1 MRGKLSAL
9 LIASLFLF
17 SSAFA
22 LLSNEALCK
31 SQGYTWI
38 NGSDYPA
45 TYSFTNDAVG
55 SNPAGWISEGSN
67 TVLGSIGGHNK
78 VIYQATGTTHIT
90 NEFTKQAGTG
100 TIEFWLRHG
109 QNNQDHSGSPYIT
122 DSNGGGIIINI
133 RNNGQYSWYNG
144 AHQDFM
150 AYSSNT
156 WYHWRID
163 FNYATKT
170 YNIIINGERKVTGAT
185 MYTWSSFTD
194 GLKQLR
200 MHGYYTA
207 YFDAVSYSWDSSFIV
222 GDNLMGGCCGDDL
235 IDLRSGLVSE
245 WHFDE
250 GAGSAAY
257 DSIGSTDGALSGTS
271 FWTNNG
277 KYGSAFSGSTDDYV
291 DIDNNLVNGLG
302 AVISVSA
309 WIKSNNISRNEG
321 ILYIGTG
328 LGAIGEFEIAKNTG
342 EIFVRIDRNGVYVA
356 TGSLSGYEGNW
367 LHVTGTYDGTN
378 VKLYFNGE
386 LVDSYAHSV
395 SLSFTGDDPIIGS
408 YYTKGSFNFNG
419 DIDEVRVYNRA
430 LSDREVAYLYNTSAY
445 KYYNFADSFTSDF
458 HGTCENNDY
467 FNSLDNSYYGCDS
480 KGFDYFT
487 SDDWALTGWNQRKNF
502 TITEASGS
510 DLANYQVA
518 VNPNTY
524 NTSGLIASYHFNSE
538 EQSVVKDYSGYNNY
552 GALNGSTVGLWH
564 FDENTGT
571 TAYDS
576 TVNSRNGVITG
587 ATWNST
593 SISGTALYFD
603 GDEDYV
609 NTGISTT
616 LQKFTVTAWVKPLS
630 TAGDIMEVIGKRS
643 YYVTAITDF
652 PFALYLNAAGTQA
665 TVFVDSG
672 NDFNFDLSTST
683 GTFTNNVWHQLV
695 ASYDGS
701 VLKIYLDGNL
711 SNSASGSVTLSSN
724 ARNYFIGRASYEDHN
739 TDYKG
744 VIDEA
749 AIYDKAFSAD
759 EVKSLYY
766 SQKAQFVEYKSGY
779 EDKGTGLSF
788 DGVNDYVTLPN
799 IHGHTAYTQ
808 VAWVKWGGGTGYH
821 YILETDDG
829 TVSINAASNCF
840 YYFSWDSRE
849 GGTGII
855 RTKNCGSG
863 TITPNVWTQ
872 VAVVAS
878 GTTVLNLYING
889 KLAEN
894 TFGTDDPSGTYYGDY
909 IGAWEGAGS
918 FNGTIDE
925 VRVYNRALPAS
936 EVSELY
942 QETKGRFDYADLR
955 FYNATG
961 EELSYYNEFDNKTW
975 VKIPYLAA
983 STSQNITMYYDNEG
997 ANSRSNGDTTFDFFD
1012 DFNGDSLDT
1021 SKWGVH
1027 NSAHG
1032 NIYLRGGEVTIS
1044 NTAGSTGVGFGIHS
1058 NANNTVIGEVLEV
1071 RSKNTA
1077 GKHSD
1082 VIAYGGSPYTPY
1094 VIDANMNG
1102 LGWYSRADIVTS
1114 DAHISVGSNYES
1126 ASGLPQD
1133 LRSYHS
1139 YKVELASTSSIKMY
1153 MDNILRYTF
1162 TQSNAIPNMPLQIMI
1177 SADGNTKPNTVV
1189 YDYVRL
1195 RKYASTEPAITEHA
1209 NESAFNIGTGLVA
1222 YYSFDNDAENKT
1234 IDSVGK
1240 YTGTLYGDTIVLWHF
1255 DEGSGTIAFDKTSY
1269 SKHGTLTNSPVWV
1282 SGISGYGVQTTGT
1295 QYISTNINLDNDW
1308 TMSVW
1313 FYYPLP
1319 AGSYQT
1325 LARGTQNH
1333 VVIVSSNTH
1342 LGVYCNEVAS
1352 CGTAGFQDS
1361 GYDVT
1366 SLSTGWHYLV
1376 AVGNT
1381 GLDTDFYID
1390 GVYVGDS
1397 PAKSSEDILAVGN
1410 YQGGGQPF
1418 GKIDEFAIYD
1428 KILTPEEIS
1437 ELYESKH
1444 AQFTEHVQGENVKG
1458 LKFDG
1463 VNDYIAVNSVN
1474 NFKFNTPFSVAF
1486 WIKSSKW
1493 EQTILDTRPDGN
1505 NGWLI
1510 ADSWFQING
1519 PSLTYQRI
1527 IQGNDNYNDNNWH
1540 HMVYTWDGTY
1550 ASGSMKAYLDGADN
1564 TASFS
1569 YGKTSS
1575 SAGTTISAL
1584 WISDSITSDFPNFNG
1599 TLDEVRVYNRAL
1611 THAEIIVLYNA
1622 TRAEFGC
1629 CGDDYYADNFY
1640 NGTLGSTSYFCH
1652 NGGFV
1657 NEEIDDNAGL
1667 CAYYNNNWI
1676 EAASNDWHNATFAY
1690 RKPIIVNENSYN
1702 NLYDYEIN
1710 ITLDTATLVTASKMQ
1725 ADCDDIRFYTTNGT
1739 KLNYWIE
1746 SGCNTAS
1753 TSVWVKVQFIPYN
1766 ASITFYAYYG
1776 NSTVNSESNGSAV
1789 FHFFDD
1795 FETYNDGDLNGQGG
1809 WSANAAFDV
1818 VTDQAKTGSKS
1829 IRLNIETNAYK
1840 TFTNISNV
1848 IIQGYMWGNLQRRA
1862 AYGIDEGSTNKLQT
1876 FFGAG
1881 NNIYYAASSGLAD
1894 TNTNYVSNTWHKIEQ
1909 RVLSTSHNLKVFI
1922 DNVEYVSAGT
1932 AASYNN
1938 LNTVHLWMGYDAGS
1952 EYARW
1957 DQLIVRNYAYPM
1969 PSVSFGNEVPF
1980 TSANRTYASCCGD
1993 DLINDNFYNATNAFG
2008 SVCYSGNYY
2017 FTALDRSETNCKS
2030 AGLDWISTPNYP
2042 GTYSF
2047 TDDNVGEFP
2056 SGWLNSLAADVTGV
2070 VSSEYEGH
2078 SKVFKITDLNAAG
2091 GGNVRNTISEH
2102 PTNGTIEFWALPS
2115 NNTQVTRIR
2124 IDNSST
2130 YNFYVKFNSD
2140 GTLEYQNRAGL
2151 WVDIMPYSANTWY
2164 HIRIDFECGDGLYL
2178 GLLSDTFYV
2187 TINGILYGPYEY
2199 RFYSDY
2205 FNRLVFEFGNAE
2217 NGYDFCLD
2225 AVGYSWDADYDL
2237 GDNSVASCCGD
2248 DNADDYFYNSTNAF
2262 GSICYYGNFHSIAL
2276 DQSQTNCESEGLI
2289 WLANTDYLGTY
2300 SFTDDA
2306 VGGDPSGWTDTSGTG
2321 CTANIISGLD
2331 GHNKVY
2337 ELVDNGAGAI
2347 IVSQTFPSVQVSGIV
2362 EMWVRVAATNKY
2374 FNVRLNPATESG
2386 GSAGMVAF
2394 SNDGKIYWYGSGT
2407 LLRSYTANNWYHI
2420 RIDFE
2425 CSSGGYEGLGA
2436 DQVYVYINGIKYGPY
2451 NFAVVKD
2458 SINAVELRTD
2468 SGTVGPTA
2476 YFDAV
2481 GYSWDTTYDIGD
2493 DTWGACCGDD
2503 STSDSFFNSTTSCY
2517 GGVPNYCGVEDGVC
2531 PETYYPS
2538 MGCTPPDP
2546 DCAST
2551 DPDVN
2556 INYCAN
2562 ASTTWEWFSNY
2573 KTGNTQYCCGNNGEE
2588 DNWLSTTSCCYNG
2601 DNMTNGFINNS
2612 LFCLNGNLYD
2622 CNNQVSDA
2630 VIDTNVNTGE
2640 IRGILICATNN
2651 SWIEGGYGAS
2661 ELETTVLNSV
2671 LFSGQSYIG
2680 AVKFKIYN
2688 PSSAPQVYKFDLT
2701 YDRGYAHFTNT
2712 KTKNMQAIVQG
2723 FENSTNYIDIYPV
2736 ISGTMT
2742 LTLTMTNL
2750 NNPDEVTIN
2759 QFSVNIVANPPSNK
2773 IFDVYSLDE
2782 VTIFEILVN
2791 FLNKILVK

>member
-1 MRGKLSAL
+1 
-9 LIASLFLF
+9 
-17 SSAFA
+17 
-22 LLSNEALCK
+22 
-31 SQGYTWI
+31 
-38 NGSDYPA
+38 
-45 TYSFTNDAVG
+45 
-55 SNPAGWISEGSN
+55 
-67 TVLGSIGGHNK
+67 
-78 VIYQATGTTHIT
+78 
-90 NEFTKQAGTG
+90 
-100 TIEFWLRHG
+100 
-109 QNNQDHSGSPYIT
+109 
-122 DSNGGGIIINI
+122 
-133 RNNGQYSWYNG
+133 
-144 AHQDFM
+144 
-150 AYSSNT
+150 
-156 WYHWRID
+156 
-163 FNYATKT
+163 
-170 YNIIINGERKVTGAT
+170 
-185 MYTWSSFTD
+185 
-194 GLKQLR
+194 
-200 MHGYYTA
+200 
-207 YFDAVSYSWDSSFIV
+207 
-222 GDNLMGGCCGDDL
+222 
-235 IDLRSGLVSE
+235 
-245 WHFDE
+245 
-250 GAGSAAY
+250 
-257 DSIGSTDGALSGTS
+257 
-271 FWTNNG
+271 
-277 KYGSAFSGSTDDYV
+277 
-291 DIDNNLVNGLG
+291 
-302 AVISVSA
+302 
-309 WIKSNNISRNEG
+309 
-321 ILYIGTG
+321 
-328 LGAIGEFEIAKNTG
+328 
-342 EIFVRIDRNGVYVA
+342 
-356 TGSLSGYEGNW
+356 
-367 LHVTGTYDGTN
+367 
-378 VKLYFNGE
+378 
-386 LVDSYAHSV
+386 
-395 SLSFTGDDPIIGS
+395 
-408 YYTKGSFNFNG
+408 
-419 DIDEVRVYNRA
+419 
-430 LSDREVAYLYNTSAY
+430 
-445 KYYNFADSFTSDF
+445 
-458 HGTCENNDY
+458 
-467 FNSLDNSYYGCDS
+467 
-480 KGFDYFT
+480 
-487 SDDWALTGWNQRKNF
+487 
-502 TITEASGS
+502 
-510 DLANYQVA
+510 
-518 VNPNTY
+518 
-524 NTSGLIASYHFNSE
+524 
-538 EQSVVKDYSGYNNY
+538 
-552 GALNGSTVGLWH
+552 
-564 FDENTGT
+564 
-571 TAYDS
+571 
-576 TVNSRNGVITG
+576 
-587 ATWNST
+587 
-593 SISGTALYFD
+593 
-603 GDEDYV
+603 
-609 NTGISTT
+609 
-616 LQKFTVTAWVKPLS
+616 
-630 TAGDIMEVIGKRS
+630 
-643 YYVTAITDF
+643 
-652 PFALYLNAAGTQA
+652 
-665 TVFVDSG
+665 
-672 NDFNFDLSTST
+672 
-683 GTFTNNVWHQLV
+683 
-695 ASYDGS
+695 
-701 VLKIYLDGNL
+701 
-711 SNSASGSVTLSSN
+711 
-724 ARNYFIGRASYEDHN
+724 
-739 TDYKG
+739 
-744 VIDEA
+744 
-749 AIYDKAFSAD
+749 
-759 EVKSLYY
+759 
-766 SQKAQFVEYKSGY
+766 
-779 EDKGTGLSF
+779 
-788 DGVNDYVTLPN
+788 
-799 IHGHTAYTQ
+799 
-808 VAWVKWGGGTGYH
+808 
-821 YILETDDG
+821 
-829 TVSINAASNCF
+829 
-840 YYFSWDSRE
+840 
-849 GGTGII
+849 
-855 RTKNCGSG
+855 
-863 TITPNVWTQ
+863 
-872 VAVVAS
+872 
-878 GTTVLNLYING
+878 
-889 KLAEN
+889 
-894 TFGTDDPSGTYYGDY
+894 
-909 IGAWEGAGS
+909 
-918 FNGTIDE
+918 
-925 VRVYNRALPAS
+925 
-936 EVSELY
+936 
-942 QETKGRFDYADLR
+942 
-955 FYNATG
+955 
-961 EELSYYNEFDNKTW
+961 
-975 VKIPYLAA
+975 
-983 STSQNITMYYDNEG
+983 
-997 ANSRSNGDTTFDFFD
+997 
-1012 DFNGDSLDT
+1012 
-1021 SKWGVH
+1021 
-1027 NSAHG
+1027 
-1032 NIYLRGGEVTIS
+1032 
-1044 NTAGSTGVGFGIHS
+1044 
-1058 NANNTVIGEVLEV
+1058 
-1071 RSKNTA
+1071 
-1077 GKHSD
+1077 
-1082 VIAYGGSPYTPY
+1082 
-1094 VIDANMNG
+1094 
-1102 LGWYSRADIVTS
+1102 
-1114 DAHISVGSNYES
+1114 
-1126 ASGLPQD
+1126 
-1133 LRSYHS
+1133 
-1139 YKVELASTSSIKMY
+1139 
-1153 MDNILRYTF
+1153 
-1162 TQSNAIPNMPLQIMI
+1162 
-1177 SADGNTKPNTVV
+1177 
-1189 YDYVRL
+1189 
-1195 RKYASTEPAITEHA
+1195 
-1209 NESAFNIGTGLVA
+1209 
-1222 YYSFDNDAENKT
+1222 
-1234 IDSVGK
+1234 
-1240 YTGTLYGDTIVLWHF
+1240 
-1255 DEGSGTIAFDKTSY
+1255 
-1269 SKHGTLTNSPVWV
+1269 
-1282 SGISGYGVQTTGT
+1282 
-1295 QYISTNINLDNDW
+1295 
-1308 TMSVW
+1308 
-1313 FYYPLP
+1313 
-1319 AGSYQT
+1319 
-1325 LARGTQNH
+1325 
-1333 VVIVSSNTH
+1333 
-1342 LGVYCNEVAS
+1342 
-1352 CGTAGFQDS
+1352 
-1361 GYDVT
+1361 
-1366 SLSTGWHYLV
+1366 
-1376 AVGNT
+1376 
-1381 GLDTDFYID
+1381 
-1390 GVYVGDS
+1390 
-1397 PAKSSEDILAVGN
+1397 
-1410 YQGGGQPF
+1410 GGGQPF

-2573 KTGNTQYCCGNNGEE
+2573 KTGNIQYCCGNNGEE